1 MEPAVTVGPSSAL
14 LCLHSAD
21 NTKGTQL
28 ERPHRRP
35 GAGRKFVSDIPARS
49 SAPGASANQDQH
61 PESLSDLLK
70 KLADEAGDRVTL
82 RDIAEALDERS
93 FGAFLLVFSIPNLI
107 PLPPGATLIL
117 GLPLVFIAWQIVAGR
132 NKIWLPDRLAN
143 YALEKRTL
151 HKIVRRADPWLRKM
165 EAWVRPRHWPL
176 PNLFAERL
184 FGIYTLFLAV
194 VVFIPIPFGNWLPA
208 FAIAVIGLAQ
218 TERDGNC
225 LAVGS
230 VIGVIAISVFGL
242 IALLTTAF
250 FTSVV

>member
-1 MEPAVTVGPSSAL
+1 MTDES
-14 LCLHSAD
+14 D
-21 NTKGTQL
+21 
-28 ERPHRRP
+28 
-35 GAGRKFVSDIPARS
+35 GAAGSGKTFVNDIPAAGS
-49 SAPGASANQDQH
+49 VPGISADHDQH

-70 KLADEAGDRVTL
+70 KLADEARGRVTL

-132 NKIWLPDRLAN
+132 NKIWLPERLAN

-151 HKIVRRADPWLRKM
+151 VKIVRRADPWLKWM
-165 EAWVRPRHWPL
+165 EAWVRPRNWPL
-176 PNLFAERL
+176 SNPFVERL
-184 FGIYTLFLAV
+184 FGIYTLVLALV
-194 VVFIPIPFGNWLPA
+194 VVVPIPFGNWLPA
-208 FAIAVIGLAQ
+208 FAIAMIGLAQ

-225 LAVGS
+225 LAIGSIVGM
-230 VIGVIAISVFGL
+230 IAILIFGL
-242 IALLTTAF
+242 IALLTTAL